1 MSKEKQIEEM
11 ARDLCIQCAEGRPC
25 YIARDG
31 GLCESITRQA
41 TAVYNAGYRKQSEGE
56 WTYGDNDTMKCTLC
70 RRRMPKIIL
79 ARFCPNCG
87 AKMKGV

>member
-1 MSKEKQIEEM
+1 MRKEKQIEEM
-11 ARDLCIQCAEGRPC
+11 AIDVAISIVWDGSEFATVDCWETAEM
-25 YIARDG
+25 
-31 GLCESITRQA
+31 LKLK
-41 TAVYNAGYRKQSEGE
+41 GYRKQSEAE
-56 WTYGDNDTMKCTLC
+56 WTYGENNTMKCTLC

>member
-1 MSKEKQIEEM
+1 MSKEQIEEM
-11 ARDLCIQCAEGRPC
+11 QTVINGAFFEDFRNGHDVCIKTISEH
-25 YIARDG
+25 
-31 GLCESITRQA
+31 L
-41 TAVYNAGYRKQSEGE
+41 YNAGYRKQSEAE
-56 WTYGDNDTMKCTLC
+56 WTYGENNTMKCTLC

>member
-1 MSKEKQIEEM
+1 MSKDKQIEEM
-11 ARDLCIQCAEGRPC
+11 ARVMCGMASSCNKCMFNSETCYEYKDAED
-25 YIARDG
+25 I
-31 GLCESITRQA
+31 
-41 TAVYNAGYRKQSEGE
+41 YNAGYRKQSEAE
-56 WTYGDNDTMKCTLC
+56 WTYGENNTMKCTLC